1 MTIAAENEKTVDY
14 PLWPVTFTTDKFKM
28 YPAINLG
35 CTTIAPIGMSMTPIA
50 FPTNDSKS
58 EFRVD
63 YIEMFGKSLY
73 FIFVL
78 DPLIESMS
86 NFTDNNDL
94 KNNIASTFKLIDED
108 GSGGLDFG
116 EFREKIR
123 ELPTATPINLLRD
136 GHLPLLL
143 ILLHVQ
149 LVLDVVIALR
159 KLIWDSCR
167 VSRF

>member
-78 DPLIESMS
+78 DPKISKDDQKKEFDKLETECGVKREW
-86 NFTDNNDL
+86 FHFVQWDP
-94 KNNIASTFKLIDED
+94 KYEIAS
-108 GSGGLDFG
+108 SGEPD
-116 EFREKIR
+116 
-123 ELPTATPINLLRD
+123 IN
-136 GHLPLLL
+136 P
-143 ILLHVQ
+143 
-149 LVLDVVIALR
+149 
-159 KLIWDSCR
+159 
-167 VSRF
+167 